1 MKIVVFTWHSR
12 KNLELVLPLARYL
25 DEHCGAEI
33 EFITSDTS
41 GKISLAV
48 EGYRACTVNEL
59 ILAFAD
65 DPDPDPGE
73 FDPRLG
79 ALDLKVNWLWTP
91 PDVLTP
97 PSGATMASETY
108 RRWKVV
114 QFLRSY
120 DGFLREVRPQVV
132 LTWNGTLAITRC
144 LTEAARK
151 YELGCFF
158 MERGLIPGTLV
169 VDTEGVNYESALAG
183 SLAATASAPTPERRA
198 AIESLCRD
206 LRAGARSVVNTGSD
220 IEEQDL
226 IKRLDLDTQ
235 STIILL
241 PLQIENDTNI
251 VENSPLVKSMVTM
264 IAEVEKAIDGLAC
277 CVVVKPHP
285 EDARRRD
292 VIERACAGPQLR
304 CSWDSSLHSLLA
316 VSDRVIVIN
325 STVGLEALMQN
336 IPVIALGNSVYNKKG
351 FTNDVEDFAD
361 LRDAILRPPATPYA
375 TESYWQFMNELIS
388 NGLFSY
394 DEEDPWG
401 NRESIGKRVLAIG
414 KDRADAW
421 ENEPPPRQRLENRE
435 TVRQLLKGESTVP
448 TTILGGFEPPF
459 RTLPSGVEG
468 VENSAAALRAILAFS
483 RPEVLIVLQPRVSWA
498 KRVFA
503 RLLRPRQLVE
513 IH

>member
-1 MKIVVFTWHSR
+1 MKIVIFTWHSR

-25 DEHCGAEI
+25 DKHCGAEI

-48 EGYRACTVNEL
+48 EGYRASTVNEL
-59 ILAFAD
+59 ILAFAN
-65 DPDPDPGE
+65 DPDPDPAAY
-73 FDPRLG
+73 DPKLG
-79 ALDLKVNWLWTP
+79 ALDLKVDWLWTP

-97 PSGATMASETY
+97 PAGATMASETY

-132 LTWNGTLAITRC
+132 MTWNGTLAVTRC
-144 LTEAARK
+144 LTQAASK
-151 YELGCFF
+151 YGLGCFF
-158 MERGLIPGTLV
+158 MERGLVPGTLV
-169 VDTEGVNYESALAG
+169 VDSKGVNYESEWAG
-183 SLAATASAPTPERRA
+183 SLPATIPTPTPERRA
-198 AIESLCRD
+198 AIKSLCHD
-206 LRAGARSVVNTGSD
+206 LREGARSVVNTGST

-226 IKRLDLDTQ
+226 IERLDIDAE

-251 VENSPLVKSMVTM
+251 VENSSLVKSMVAM

-292 VIERACAGPQLR
+292 VIERACAGSQLR
-304 CSWDSSLHSLLA
+304 CSWDCSLHSLLA
-316 VSDRVIVIN
+316 VSDQVIVIN

-336 IPVIALGNSVYNKKG
+336 IPVIALGNSVYNQKG
-351 FTNDVEDFAD
+351 FTTDVNDFAE
-361 LRDAILRPPATPYA
+361 LRNAIAHATTPPYA
-375 TESYWQFMNELIS
+375 TETFWQFMNQLIS
-388 NGLFSY
+388 HGVFSY
-394 DEEDPWG
+394 DSEDPWG
-401 NRESIGKRVLAIG
+401 NRESVGRRVVAFGEDLAEV
-414 KDRADAW
+414 W
-421 ENEPPPRQRLENRE
+421 EKEPAPPRQLENRE
-435 TVRQLLKGESTVP
+435 TVRQLLNGESTVP

-459 RTLPSGVEG
+459 GRLPASVKG
-468 VENSAAALRAILAFS
+468 VENAAAAVRAILTFS
-483 RPEVLIVLQPRVSWA
+483 RPEVLIVLQPRVSLA
-498 KRVFA
+498 KRIFA